1 MARLLCYV
9 RVKVACKSD
18 QPKGGYLAITVT
30 LYIDSTIDANQVVNM
45 GGRVVRWEPA
55 ASGAPALATF
65 AFKNPARFDKFL
77 ADALAIRG
85 VALYHSGD
93 SIDANPD

>member
-1 MARLLCYV
+1 
-9 RVKVACKSD
+9 
-18 QPKGGYLAITVT
+18 
-30 LYIDSTIDANQVVNM
+30 M

-93 SIDANPD
+93 SIDRNF